1 MLIAAGIAVLGL
13 QDPLAPTSSSSP
25 AARSPAHGAAGRHVL
40 GIVSAPGTPVPR
52 PSPTPD
58 WGLHLVDGNIAQG
71 DLVKVV
77 RRQIRAYGRR

>member
-1 MLIAAGIAVLGL
+1 MAGHRS
-13 QDPLAPTSSSSP
+13 QQRCSPTG
-25 AARSPAHGAAGRHVL
+25 GAHVL

-58 WGLHLVDGNIAQG
+58 GGLHLVDGNIAQG
-71 DLVKVV
+71 GLVKVV